1 MGCSFEFATRN
12 RQFMHRRAVASLF
25 AAVAIATLLMSCGGG
40 GGSEA
45 SQPPAGQS
53 PGNPPPG
60 SSTPPTPQPFELED
74 ASRMAS
80 RSTFGMPYEEIVRI
94 SAMGPEAWLDEQ
106 LTMPYSSHE
115 EFADLLLQ
123 KLQRGEIST
132 PGPNLVLIISFWRGA
147 WWNRVMTA
155 PDQVR
160 QRVAF
165 ALSEIFVIADLGI
178 LAANPPAITV
188 YNDLL
193 LKGST
198 GNFRDLLYDI
208 ALNPAMGFFL
218 SHVNNRKSDPANNVF
233 PDQNFAREVMQL
245 FSIGLYEL
253 NEDGSVRLDG
263 QGQLIPTY
271 DNDDIREY
279 AKVFTGLS
287 YDGPKAYFGKRQ
299 PVNGNFRVPMRMF
312 ESEHEPGPKR
322 LLNSQTIQDGGS
334 GLDEVRQAIDSL
346 FEHPNVGPFIG
357 RQLIQRLVTSN
368 PSPEY
373 VGRVARAFNGET
385 TGVRGDMKA
394 VIKAILLDPEA
405 WYPPNPERSGK
416 LREPVLRMTALAR
429 QFNAQ
434 SADGL
439 FFNNGYRLQYYS
451 NQHPFSAPSVFNFF
465 SPDHSPA
472 GELARNGLVA
482 PEMQITTANTIV
494 GMSNMLFLGA
504 FVDGDLFSQADT
516 YSKTYLDISDYVEL
530 ADDIDALI
538 DRLDLVM
545 TCGRLDDPTREA
557 IRRNVELIGDPV
569 QRVRTAIHLFA
580 ISPAYAVED

>member
-1 MGCSFEFATRN
+1 MSIRIA
-12 RQFMHRRAVASLF
+12 ASLV
-25 AAVAIATLLMSCGGG
+25 VACATATLLASCGGG
-40 GGSEA
+40 GGSE
-45 SQPPAGQS
+45 SPQPPAVQS
-53 PGNPPPG
+53 PASPPPG
-60 SSTPPTPQPFELED
+60 SGTPSVPAVFGLQD
-74 ASRMAS
+74 ASRLAS
-80 RSTFGMPYEEIVRI
+80 RATFGMPYEEILRI
-94 SAMGPEAWLDEQ
+94 SGMGAEAWLDEQ
-106 LTMPYSSHE
+106 LTLPYSSHE
-115 EFADLLLQ
+115 EFADLLLG
-123 KLQRGEIST
+123 KLRRGEIT
-132 PGPNLVLIISFWRGA
+132 TEGRNIALIISFWRGA
-147 WWNRVMTA
+147 WWNRAMTA
-155 PDQVR
+155 PDQVQ

-165 ALSEIFVIADLGI
+165 ALSEIFVISALGT

-193 LKGST
+193 LKGTT

-208 ALNPAMGFFL
+208 ALSPAMGFYL
-218 SHVNNRKSDPANNVF
+218 SHVNNRRSDPANNVF

-253 NEDGSVRLDG
+253 NEDGSARLDG
-263 QGQLIPTY
+263 RGQLMPTY
-271 DNDDIREY
+271 GNDDIREY

-287 YDGPKAYFGKRQ
+287 YDGPNAYFGKRR
-299 PVNGNFRVPMRMF
+299 PEYGNFRVPMRMF
-312 ESEHEPGPKR
+312 ESEHEPGSKR
-322 LLNSQTIQDGGS
+322 LLNGRMVQDGGS

-394 VIKAILLDPEA
+394 VIRAILLDPEA
-405 WYPPNPERSGK
+405 WDPPNPQHSGK

-439 FFNNGYRLQYYS
+439 FFNNGYRLQNYS
-451 NQHPFSAPSVFNFF
+451 NQHPFNAPSVFNFF

-472 GELARNGLVA
+472 GELARNDLVA

-494 GMSNMLFLGA
+494 GMSNMLFVGA

-516 YSKTYLDISDYVEL
+516 YSKTYLDISDYVEI
-530 ADDIDALI
+530 ADDVDALI

-545 TCGRLDDPTREA
+545 TYGRLDEPTRQA
-557 IRRNVELIGDPV
+557 IKRNVELIGDPV
-569 QRVRTAIHLFA
+569 QRVRTAIHLFS